1 MRKQEYPDKSP
12 YHSWRFVNNG
22 GLDIASQ
29 LQAWYDEHPSFA
41 VTNHQYGYEGNENGN
56 GIEFLEV
63 KYFDVDEMEKD
74 TDPSL
79 RTPPNRFYF
88 KKIVEPLNSGF
99 SEEFEE
105 WYSNNDIDIIS
116 VTTYLDIK
124 NLQLVNGYIY
134 VDRKEA
140 KEAYDL
146 KCERQQQQI
155 QKMSEELAK
164 KQINKET
171 DKRNNQK

>member
-1 MRKQEYPDKSP
+1 MAKQEYPDKAP

-22 GLDIASQ
+22 GDDIDKQ
-29 LQAWYDEHPSFA
+29 LLEWYDSHPNCA
-41 VTNHQYGYEGNENGN
+41 ITNNQYGYEGSENGN
-56 GIEFLEV
+56 GIEFLQI
-63 KYFDVDEMEKD
+63 KYFNLEEAEKD
-74 TDPSL
+74 IDPEF

-88 KKIVEPLNSGF
+88 KKIVEPLESGG
-99 SEEFEE
+99 SKEFEE
-105 WYSNNDIDIIS
+105 WYTNNDVDIIS

-146 KCERQQQQI
+146 KYERQQKQI
-155 QKMSEELAK
+155 QKMSEAMAK
-164 KQINKET
+164 KQIVKESNKRL
-171 DKRNNQK
+171 K